1 MKNFDSEFQNL
12 LSTWNRH
19 QDLRSSHAP
28 ISALADSH
36 FALDRVRRSFH

>member
-1 MKNFDSEFQNL
+1 MKNFDNNFHNL